1 MKKLIFSAA
10 VLLLAAATSVAQT
23 ASTPAAEADK
33 PDKSEWLRTFTAVE
47 INAPATVRFVR
58 VPESEASKIEYDTR
72 GCTDS
77 RFRFE
82 VKDRVLHIHERT
94 DARRT
99 ERTAVTIYYNDLQ
112 SLSVSDAAVS
122 FSDTLRVTMLD
133 LQVREG
139 AAIRAVLDVKDLK
152 MDLSGRSKA
161 ALSGSVRYLTLSA
174 STGRVDALGLEVMA
188 ARVSVSTGGQVQLD
202 VRERL
207 EASTTTNGTLSYK
220 QLPLLLRSGA
230 RFLGGD
236 IARIAPEE

>member
-10 VLLLAAATSVAQT
+10 ALLLAAATSVAQT
-23 ASTPAAEADK
+23 ASTPAAKENK
-33 PDKSEWLRTFTAVE
+33 PGKSEWLRTFTAVE

-58 VPESEASKIEYDTR
+58 VPESEAAKIEYDTR
-72 GCTDS
+72 GFTDS

-82 VKDRVLHIHERT
+82 VKDRVLHINERT

-99 ERTAVTIYYNDLQ
+99 ERTDVTIYYNDLQ

-122 FSDTLRVTMLD
+122 FGDTLRVTMFD

-139 AAIRAVLDVKDLK
+139 ASIKAVLDVKDLK

-161 ALSGSVRYLTLSA
+161 ALSGSVRYLTLAA

-188 ARVSVSTGGQVQLD
+188 ARVSVSTGGRVQLD

-236 IARIAPEE
+236 IAQIAPEE